1 MDRPRRALIEDPA
14 DEPDENSG
22 YVARRS
28 GGFLPAESEPEPD
41 SEPDRAA
48 IAAPPVALVPPLPPE
63 TPETRPA
70 GRPRHRLHSRHRIDP
85 IVVDRLIKS
94 YGGAVAVRN
103 LSFTVEPGRVT
114 GFLGPNGAGKTT
126 TLRILV
132 GLVTATVGSATFGGT
147 PYAQLSRPQQ
157 SVGCVLE
164 ASFHPG
170 RSGRNHLRVLAPTA
184 GATDRRVEEVLEI
197 VGLTEVARRPAG
209 EYSLGM
215 RQRLALAAA
224 LLGDP
229 DYLIL
234 DEPANGLDPEG
245 IRWLRGF
252 LREFADGGRL
262 VLMSSHQLN
271 EVQATADDIVVIN
284 KGRLL
289 AQLPISE
296 LSLGEGSIRTRV
308 SDLDIA
314 QRALAGIDAA
324 VEIGHDDQGQYL
336 RVHSYEV
343 AAVGTAL
350 FSAGVVV
357 YELVT
362 EKRNLEQEF
371 FAMLEQST

>member
-14 DEPDENSG
+14 DEPDVNSG

-28 GGFLPAESEPEPD
+28 GGLAPAEPEPESQ
-41 SEPDRAA
+41 SEPRSG
-48 IAAPPVALVPPLPPE
+48 
-63 TPETRPA
+63 RPA
-70 GRPRHRLHSRHRIDP
+70 SRPHHRLHSRHRIDP

-94 YGGAVAVRN
+94 YDGAVAVRN

-132 GLVTATVGSATFGGT
+132 GLVSATVGSATFGGT

-157 SVGCVLE
+157 TVGCVLE
-164 ASFHPG
+164 AGFHPG

-197 VGLTEVARRPAG
+197 VGLTEVARRPVG
-209 EYSLGM
+209 QYSQGM

-245 IRWLRGF
+245 IRWLRAF

-296 LSLGEGSIRTRV
+296 LRLGEGSIRTRV
-308 SDLDIA
+308 SDVDIA

>member
-1 MDRPRRALIEDPA
+1 M
-14 DEPDENSG
+14 
-22 YVARRS
+22 
-28 GGFLPAESEPEPD
+28 PEPT
-41 SEPDRAA
+41 PPAA
-48 IAAPPVALVPPLPPE
+48 PGESGAPIPPVRPAAPPIPPPRALAPS
-63 TPETRPA
+63 
-70 GRPRHRLHSRHRIDP
+70 RPRVKLHSRHQIDP
-85 IVVDRLIKS
+85 IVIDRLIKS
-94 YGGAVAVRN
+94 YDGSVAVRN

-132 GLVTATVGSATFGGT
+132 GLVGSTAGSATFGGVA
-147 PYAQLSRPQQ
+147 YAKLPRPQQ
-157 SVGCVLE
+157 TVGAVLE
-164 ASFHPG
+164 ANFHPG

-184 GATDRRVEEVLEI
+184 GATDRRVDELLEL
-197 VGLTEVARRPAG
+197 VGLTAAARKPAG
-209 EYSLGM
+209 QYSLGM
-215 RQRLALAAA
+215 RQRLALASA

-245 IRWLRGF
+245 IRWLRAF
-252 LREFADGGRL
+252 LREFADTGRA
-262 VLMSSHQLN
+262 VLMSSHLLN

-289 AQLPISE
+289 AKMPISD
-296 LSLGEGSIRTRV
+296 LALGGGSILARV
-308 SDLDIA
+308 SDIPVAQQALVGIA
-314 QRALAGIDAA
+314 AE

-336 RVHSYEV
+336 RVHSHEV

-357 YELVT
+357 YELGT

-371 FAMLEQST
+371 FAMLDQST

>member
-14 DEPDENSG
+14 DEPDVNSG

-28 GGFLPAESEPEPD
+28 DGFAPAEPEPE
-41 SEPDRAA
+41 SQPEPQSG
-48 IAAPPVALVPPLPPE
+48 
-63 TPETRPA
+63 RPA
-70 GRPRHRLHSRHRIDP
+70 SRPHHRLHSRHRIDP

-132 GLVTATVGSATFGGT
+132 GLVSATVGSATFGGT

-157 SVGCVLE
+157 TVGCVLE
-164 ASFHPG
+164 AGFHPG

-184 GATDRRVEEVLEI
+184 GATDRRVEELLEI
-197 VGLTEVARRPAG
+197 VGLTEVARRPVAQ
-209 EYSLGM
+209 YSQGM

-308 SDLDIA
+308 SDLGIA

-336 RVHSYEV
+336 RVHSHEV